1 MITSESIIKEQKP
14 KEETPKV
21 LTPEVKANKAS
32 EVHPANLVQEIEAF
46 LKTVE
51 NQSSEAITYLIKLI
65 AHYKDVTKTK

>member
-1 MITSESIIKEQKP
+1 MITSETIIKEQK

-21 LTPEVKANKAS
+21 LTPEVKATKAS

-46 LKTVE
+46 LKSVE

-65 AHYKDVTKTK
+65 AHHKDVTKTK